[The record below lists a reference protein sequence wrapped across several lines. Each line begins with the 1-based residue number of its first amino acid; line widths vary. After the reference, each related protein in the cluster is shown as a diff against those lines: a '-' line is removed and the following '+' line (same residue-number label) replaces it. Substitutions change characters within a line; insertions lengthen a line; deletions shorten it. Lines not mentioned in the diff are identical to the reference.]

1 MTKKASA
8 GEILGFSHARYDF
21 HDDIRYAH
29 LAKPGLDEKIVR
41 SISEIKNEPEWM
53 LDLRLKALKAF
64 RIKPFPRWGADLSKL
79 DFKKIRYYASPTEQ
93 KTDSWEMV
101 PKNIKKTFD
110 RLGIPEAER
119 RFLGGA
125 SAQYDS
131 EVVYH
136 HLRKE
141 WESQGVVFLDMDSG
155 LREYPE
161 IVKKHFGSIIPINDN
176 KFSALNT
183 AVWSGGSFVFVP
195 KGVKVKIPL
204 QAYFRI
210 NTKNAGQ
217 FERTMIIAEEGASVH
232 YVEGC
237 FTAGTEIHTQEG
249 TKKIEAIRVGDK
261 VLSHL
266 GKYQKVRHTQIRPY
280 TGELYRIFVYSNPNE
295 PIEATDEH
303 PFLCVS
309 RERKNER
316 NRKWC
321 AKWTRSKDLNR
332 LDYLLLPRR
341 KGITKNEFVEMEV
354 ADKRKGRAPRVIVR
368 IPSTPDFFRLAGYYI
383 SEGSISSGA
392 YLSFSFGIHEKK
404 YIEDVK
410 RLLKRV
416 FAIEKIS
423 ENRHKT
429 NNGISLVVSS
439 VRLCRAFDLMFG
451 KGSQNKR
458 IPEWMMCE
466 DTHKQKQLIIGL
478 FLGDGNYYRKNTRAR
493 GWLKEVFRL
502 NTVSPV
508 LAKQT
513 RDILLRLG
521 IAAFI
526 NTRDRT
532 RENRKTMYTVG
543 VTGEYMVE
551 LGKMFGIEVNGR
563 LNGKKRATMFHIDE
577 NYIYMPIKKI
587 EKRSV
592 ESIPVYNF
600 SVEEDESY
608 VANNVAAHNCSAP
621 IYSASSLHAAVVEI
635 LAGKG
640 SHIRYTTI
648 QNWSNNVYNLVTKR
662 AVAHED
668 AFVEWLDGNIGS
680 KVNMKYPGVIL
691 RGERARGQVLSVAYA
706 GKGQVQDAGAKM
718 IHEAPNTISQI
729 ISKSISQGGGRTSYR
744 GLVKIAKGARNC
756 KSFVQ
761 CDAYMLDGKS
771 RSDTYPTIKVDDDSA
786 TVAHEAR
793 VGKIAEEK
801 LFYLMSRGIPEKE
814 ALAMIVLGFIESF
827 TKELPMEYAV
837 ELNRL
842 IEMQLEHAVG

>member
-1 MTKKASA
+1 MRPKANA
-8 GEILGFSHARYDF
+8 AVDMGFSHARYDF

-41 SISEIKNEPEWM
+41 SISEIKNEPQWM

-64 RIKPFPRWGADLSKL
+64 WIKPFPRWGPDLSRL

-101 PKNIKKTFD
+101 PKSIKKTFD

-119 RFLGGA
+119 KFLGGA

-237 FTAGTEIHTQEG
+237 
-249 TKKIEAIRVGDK
+249 
-261 VLSHL
+261 
-266 GKYQKVRHTQIRPY
+266 
-280 TGELYRIFVYSNPNE
+280 
-295 PIEATDEH
+295 
-303 PFLCVS
+303 
-309 RERKNER
+309 
-316 NRKWC
+316 
-321 AKWTRSKDLNR
+321 
-332 LDYLLLPRR
+332 
-341 KGITKNEFVEMEV
+341 
-354 ADKRKGRAPRVIVR
+354 
-368 IPSTPDFFRLAGYYI
+368 
-383 SEGSISSGA
+383 
-392 YLSFSFGIHEKK
+392 
-404 YIEDVK
+404 
-410 RLLKRV
+410 
-416 FAIEKIS
+416 
-423 ENRHKT
+423 
-429 NNGISLVVSS
+429 
-439 VRLCRAFDLMFG
+439 
-451 KGSQNKR
+451 
-458 IPEWMMCE
+458 
-466 DTHKQKQLIIGL
+466 
-478 FLGDGNYYRKNTRAR
+478 
-493 GWLKEVFRL
+493 
-502 NTVSPV
+502 
-508 LAKQT
+508 
-513 RDILLRLG
+513 
-521 IAAFI
+521 
-526 NTRDRT
+526 
-532 RENRKTMYTVG
+532 
-543 VTGEYMVE
+543 
-551 LGKMFGIEVNGR
+551 
-563 LNGKKRATMFHIDE
+563 
-577 NYIYMPIKKI
+577 
-587 EKRSV
+587 
-592 ESIPVYNF
+592 
-600 SVEEDESY
+600 
-608 VANNVAAHNCSAP
+608 SAP

-635 LAGKG
+635 LAEKG

-680 KVNMKYPGVIL
+680 KINMKYPGIIL
-691 RGERARGQVLSVAYA
+691 RGKRARGQVLSVAYA

-718 IHEAPNTISQI
+718 IHEAPNTTSQI

-744 GLVKIAKGARNC
+744 GLVKIAKGAKNC

-761 CDAYMLDGKS
+761 CDAYMLDQKS

>member
-8 GEILGFSHARYDF
+8 GVVLGFSHARYDF

-29 LAKPGLDEKIVR
+29 LARPGLDEKIVR

-64 RIKPFPRWGADLSKL
+64 RIKPFPRWGPDLSKL

-93 KTDSWEMV
+93 KTDSWDMV
-101 PKNIKKTFD
+101 PKSIKKTFD

-119 RFLGGA
+119 KFLGGA

-161 IVKKHFGSIIPINDN
+161 IVKKHFGSIIPTNDN

-237 FTAGTEIHTQEG
+237 
-249 TKKIEAIRVGDK
+249 
-261 VLSHL
+261 
-266 GKYQKVRHTQIRPY
+266 
-280 TGELYRIFVYSNPNE
+280 
-295 PIEATDEH
+295 
-303 PFLCVS
+303 
-309 RERKNER
+309 
-316 NRKWC
+316 
-321 AKWTRSKDLNR
+321 
-332 LDYLLLPRR
+332 
-341 KGITKNEFVEMEV
+341 
-354 ADKRKGRAPRVIVR
+354 
-368 IPSTPDFFRLAGYYI
+368 
-383 SEGSISSGA
+383 
-392 YLSFSFGIHEKK
+392 
-404 YIEDVK
+404 
-410 RLLKRV
+410 
-416 FAIEKIS
+416 
-423 ENRHKT
+423 
-429 NNGISLVVSS
+429 
-439 VRLCRAFDLMFG
+439 
-451 KGSQNKR
+451 
-458 IPEWMMCE
+458 
-466 DTHKQKQLIIGL
+466 
-478 FLGDGNYYRKNTRAR
+478 
-493 GWLKEVFRL
+493 
-502 NTVSPV
+502 
-508 LAKQT
+508 
-513 RDILLRLG
+513 
-521 IAAFI
+521 
-526 NTRDRT
+526 
-532 RENRKTMYTVG
+532 
-543 VTGEYMVE
+543 
-551 LGKMFGIEVNGR
+551 
-563 LNGKKRATMFHIDE
+563 
-577 NYIYMPIKKI
+577 
-587 EKRSV
+587 
-592 ESIPVYNF
+592 
-600 SVEEDESY
+600 
-608 VANNVAAHNCSAP
+608 SAP

-635 LAGKG
+635 LAMKG

-680 KVNMKYPGVIL
+680 KVNMKYPGIIL
-691 RGERARGQVLSVAYA
+691 RGPRARGQVLSVAYA
-706 GKGQVQDAGAKM
+706 GKGQIQDAGAKM
-718 IHEAPNTISQI
+718 IHEAPDTTSQI

-744 GLVKIAKGARNC
+744 GLVKIAKGAKDC

-761 CDAYMLDGKS
+761 CDAYMLDQKS

-827 TKELPMEYAV
+827 TKELPMEYSV

-842 IEMQLEHAVG
+842 IEMQLENAVG